1 MKKLEASLQD
11 LARRIDDHISNDH
24 EVYQQEMSETQSTL
38 PFCTTD
44 QQILSVRGYP
54 HTFDSITPRSASSPP
69 QSATPCIQPYMN
81 MATETFSDYSPQNGL
96 LLSSVGISEPDLPP
110 HQMLRNLVDLFFKH
124 VFTWA
129 PILNGDTIS
138 AILSGSYPT
147 LNEEDN
153 ILLHAI
159 VAITL
164 RFSEDS
170 ALTEESRFRYR
181 EISKQKVHIFA
192 VGASRVKILQALAL
206 LAADALG
213 SSDGP
218 EGGKLLAL
226 LVRSVVRLNNG
237 AEKSVLPEPS
247 PGSSNSDYYRA
258 AEALHPRDW
267 IEDEGRQ
274 TLAWFVYMLAS
285 YATVGATL
293 GFTWGEGSMDMLLP
307 CRYDLI
313 CENYSAETRWFSGPY
328 SIETAPSGVDHT
340 GSFSYH
346 CEVLRILSRIHRLC
360 QDPVDIMSLVDV
372 RRWSNNYCQ
381 LDDEL
386 NEWLS
391 GLPREY
397 GSISQLCHPNPPESV
412 SNWIMV
418 HAAFVMSVIRLHS
431 TAYPVMHSHM
441 PLSSHNAM
449 QRCLAAIE
457 SLRMITR
464 FAVDTGVLC
473 QVGFPFAFVLWTSAR
488 LLLVHMAAMQC
499 DVDFS
504 IWFLIETLEKMAQQW
519 AVAGGYAKT
528 LRHVVCMGQKN
539 KSDTLQYLA
548 SLDDI
553 FLE

>member
-1 MKKLEASLQD
+1 MRKLEASLQI

-24 EVYQQEMSETQSTL
+24 EVDEQEMSETQLTL
-38 PFCTTD
+38 PYYSTD
-44 QQILSVRGYP
+44 QEMLSVQGYP
-54 HTFDSITPRSASSPP
+54 YTFDSITPRSVSSPP
-69 QSATPCIQPYMN
+69 QSARPYIQPYMN
-81 MATETFSDYSPQNGL
+81 MATETFSQYSPRNGL
-96 LLSSVGISEPDLPP
+96 LTSTVGISEPDLPP
-110 HQMLRNLVDLFFKH
+110 YQVLHNLVDIFFRN

-138 AILSGSYPT
+138 AILSGSYSS

-192 VGASRVKILQALAL
+192 VGTSRIKILQALAL

-213 SSDGP
+213 NSDGP
-218 EGGKLLAL
+218 EGGKILAL
-226 LVRSVVRLNNG
+226 LVRSVVELNTG
-237 AEKSVLPEPS
+237 AEKSVLSEPS
-247 PGSSNSDYYRA
+247 PGSSTSNYYRA

-267 IEDEGRQ
+267 IEDEGRRA
-274 TLAWFVYMLAS
+274 LVWFVYMLAS
-285 YATVGATL
+285 YATVGATPD
-293 GFTWGEGSMDMLLP
+293 FTFGEGSMDMLLP
-307 CRYDLI
+307 CRNDLI
-313 CENYSAETRWFSGPY
+313 CENDSAETRWFSGPY

-360 QDPVDIMSLVDV
+360 QDPVDIMSLMDV

-386 NEWLS
+386 NGWLS

-397 GSISQLCHPNPPESV
+397 GSISQLCHPNPAESV
-412 SNWIMV
+412 SNWVMV
-418 HAAFVMSVIRLHS
+418 HATFVMSVIHLHS
-431 TAYPVMHSHM
+431 TAYPLLHSHM

-473 QVGFPFAFVLWTSAR
+473 QVGFPFAVVLWTSAK
-488 LLLVHMAAMQC
+488 LLLVHAAAMQC
-499 DVDFS
+499 NVDLS
-504 IWFLIETLEKMAQQW
+504 IWFLIESLEKMAQRW

-528 LRHVVCMGQKN
+528 LRHVVCIGPKN
-539 KSDTLQYLA
+539 NSDALQYLA
-548 SLDDI
+548 SLDDA